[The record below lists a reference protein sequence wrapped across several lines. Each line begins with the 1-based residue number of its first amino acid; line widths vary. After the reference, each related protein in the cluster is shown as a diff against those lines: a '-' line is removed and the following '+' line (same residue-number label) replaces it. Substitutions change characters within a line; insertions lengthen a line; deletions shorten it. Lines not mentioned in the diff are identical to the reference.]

1 MATKLEKMLEKHQE
15 FMENSEE
22 EIVFGILH
30 EDKKREYYPVEL
42 YKSAF
47 WMYLTEDEIEQLI
60 NIIETGLERA
70 FDEEEDDEE
79 EDEGKDDED

>member
-1 MATKLEKMLEKHQE
+1 MTKLEKLLKKHHE

-22 EIVFGILH
+22 DIVFGILH
-30 EDKKREYYPVEL
+30 EDEEREHYPVEL

-60 NIIETGLERA
+60 DIIETGLERA
-70 FDEEEDDEE
+70 FEKEEDD
-79 EDEGKDDED
+79 DED